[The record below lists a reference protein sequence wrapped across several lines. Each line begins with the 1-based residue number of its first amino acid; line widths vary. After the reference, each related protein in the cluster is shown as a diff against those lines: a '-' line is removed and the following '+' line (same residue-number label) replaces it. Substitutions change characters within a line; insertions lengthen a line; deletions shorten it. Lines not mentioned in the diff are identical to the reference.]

1 MKYFLLFFV
10 IFASL
15 SLTGCFEKKSETEI
29 LSEQEAVIEL
39 KELSWESEKK
49 TENEQKMLQV
59 TEETEKKEGENTPLS
74 SPKNED
80 TQISAESNTPSS
92 ETIQEQQEIIQATE
106 EDLEALFDDLLKG
119 E

>member
-1 MKYFLLFFV
+1 
-10 IFASL
+10 
-15 SLTGCFEKKSETEI
+15 
-29 LSEQEAVIEL
+29 
-39 KELSWESEKK
+39 
-49 TENEQKMLQV
+49 MLQV